1 MITNF
6 NLKKRSKI
14 KIEIL
19 LLIFLHYLTMKKL
32 NGNKYEILHIIQ
44 YIKYYELYLYIL
56 SISNYLTTSPIPLF
70 LSYSS
75 LFLYSLFLNKL
86 VNLAAD
92 RSFLNLYRCFLLCY

>member
-56 SISNYLTTSPIPLF
+56 S
-70 LSYSS
+70 
-75 LFLYSLFLNKL
+75 
-86 VNLAAD
+86 
-92 RSFLNLYRCFLLCY
+92 